1 MYSMQDL
8 ISEIAAKV
16 DKLRSLGASDSELNP
31 DWIAQNILNDHPDD
45 GVDEFTVCTARAGV
59 RKEVLRYLDKLKP
72 NDELLQELDIDHMTD
87 EKLEAKAAE
96 LEAMA
101 NDCGKHAAELERF
114 IASRRID
121 VSQAYAPGD
130 EPAGED

>member
-16 DKLRSLGASDSELNP
+16 DNLRSLGASDSELNP

-72 NDELLQELDIDHMTD
+72 NDELLQELDIDPMTD
-87 EKLEAKAAE
+87 EELEAKAAE
-96 LEAMA
+96 VEAMA

-121 VSQAYAPGD
+121 VS
-130 EPAGED
+130 

>member
-1 MYSMQDL
+1 MQDL

-16 DKLRSLGASDSELNP
+16 DNLRSLGASDSELNP

-72 NDELLQELDIDHMTD
+72 NDELLQELDIDPMTD
-87 EKLEAKAAE
+87 EELEAKAAE
-96 LEAMA
+96 VEAMA

-130 EPAGED
+130 EPAGEDSP